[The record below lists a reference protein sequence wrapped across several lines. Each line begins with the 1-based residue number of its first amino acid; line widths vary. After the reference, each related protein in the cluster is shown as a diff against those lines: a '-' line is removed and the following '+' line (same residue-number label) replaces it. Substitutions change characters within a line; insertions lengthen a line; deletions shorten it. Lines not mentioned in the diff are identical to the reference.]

1 MKLQLIPLLILAP
14 FVVCFVYATI
24 HEYLRYKSD
33 GRATYGLVYDE
44 ESGTT
49 HVTGIGEGEEAYDPE
64 DFDPNSYN
72 DPESGGTLEDERD
85 DKTA

>member
-1 MKLQLIPLLILAP
+1 MKLQLIPLAILTP

-49 HVTGIGEGEEAYDPE
+49 HVTGIGDGEEAFDPE
-64 DFDPNSYN
+64 DFDPGRYS
-72 DPESGGTLEDERD
+72 DPDIAENADEDRD
-85 DKTA
+85 ENKA